1 MFIGIIEELGKIKE
15 VQKKSGNTDLTIEG
29 RSTIEGADIGD
40 SISVNGTCLTITEIK
55 KDLFR
60 VDVSPE
66 TLRSTNLG
74 ELRIGDRVNLER
86 AARLSDRIGGH
97 IVTGHVDGVGIISEK
112 RTLGDSSFYRI
123 KAPKEVLRYVV
134 LKGSIAIDGISLTI
148 TDLTESD
155 FGVVIIPHTS
165 TITTMGFKKVGDKVN
180 IEVDILGK
188 YVERIL
194 LYRENKGITMDSLK
208 EYGFIEQING

>member
-1 MFIGIIEELGKIKE
+1 MFIGIIEELGRIKGI
-15 VQKKSGNTDLTIEG
+15 KKKGGNTDLTIEG
-29 RSTIEGADIGD
+29 RSTIEGTNIGD
-40 SISVNGTCLTITEIK
+40 SISVNGTCLTVTEIK
-55 KDLFR
+55 KNLFR

-123 KAPKEVLRYVV
+123 EAPKEVLKYVV

-194 LYRENKGITMDSLK
+194 LYREGKGITMDSLK
-208 EYGFIEQING
+208 EYGFTEQING

>member
-1 MFIGIIEELGKIKE
+1 MFIGIIEELGRIKGI
-15 VQKKSGNTDLTIEG
+15 VKKSGNTGLTIEG
-29 RSTIEGADIGD
+29 KITLEEAKIGD
-40 SISVNGTCLTITEIK
+40 SISVNGTCLTIAEIK
-55 KDLFR
+55 KNLFG

-97 IVTGHVDGVGIISEK
+97 IVTGHVDGVGIIREK

-123 KAPKEVLRYVV
+123 EAPKEVLRYVV
-134 LKGSIAIDGISLTI
+134 LKGSIAVDGISLTI

-155 FGVVIIPHTS
+155 FGLVIIPHTS

-180 IEVDILGK
+180 LEVDILGK
-188 YVERIL
+188 YVERVL
-194 LYRENKGITMDSLK
+194 LYRESKGITMDSLK
-208 EYGFIEQING
+208 EYGFIEQINS